1 MISRKKQS
9 AKGNPEL
16 TPLELEIM
24 QIIWG
29 RGNATAAEV
38 GEALGP
44 ARPLAGTTIHT
55 VLANL
60 RKKGYLEP
68 IPTVE
73 RVLRFA
79 PCVPREQVATRSLR
93 QVMRNFFG
101 NSPQRLLAH
110 LMREEAVSQTELA
123 ELQAMLRANRKK
135 ENKP

>member
-1 MISRKKQS
+1 MVRKKNESQRGEP
-9 AKGNPEL
+9 AI

-24 QIIWG
+24 QIIWQ

-38 GEALGP
+38 GDALGP
-44 ARPLAGTTIHT
+44 DRPLAGTTIHT

-60 RKKGYLEP
+60 RKKNYIKP
-68 IPTVE
+68 IPTIE

-93 QVMRNFFG
+93 KLMQDFFG

-110 LMREEAVSQTELA
+110 LMREETVSEAEMA
-123 ELQAMLRANRKK
+123 ELQNMLRTSKKK
-135 ENKP
+135 ERKP